1 MTRVEV
7 NPGVC
12 GLVCNIEVERIDKQS
27 VKIAVATDCEM
38 ISELGES
45 LMEAELREIMKQPV
59 ESVVYRAA
67 SQCQLHPACPVPS
80 AIIKA
85 VEVETGMALP
95 RDVAMHIQRMG

>member
-12 GLVCNIEVERIDKQS
+12 GLVCTIEVERIAKQT
-27 VKIAVATDCEM
+27 VKIAVATDCQM
-38 ISELGES
+38 IGDLGES
-45 LMEAELREIMKQPV
+45 LMEADLGEILTQPV

-67 SQCQLHPACPVPS
+67 SQCKLHPACPVPS
-80 AIIKA
+80 AIIKG

-95 RDVAMHIQRMG
+95 RDVAMHIEKM